1 MGMFKAIHRQQGIT
15 FLGFLFLLVVLG
27 FFAYMG
33 MRLFPI
39 YSEFY
44 SVASA
49 MEAVKKEP
57 GIERESP
64 ARVRE
69 MLFNRLYISYVES
82 VKAQHVTV
90 TRDRG
95 GYTLTV
101 KYEIE
106 APFFHNIYFLGRFD
120 KTVELTGRPGG

>member
-1 MGMFKAIHRQQGIT
+1 MFKAIRRQRGIT
-15 FLGFLFLLVVLG
+15 LLGFIFLLAVFG

-44 SVASA
+44 SVSSA
-49 MEAVKKEP
+49 MEAVKNEP

-64 ARVRE
+64 TRVRE
-69 MLFNRLYISYVES
+69 LLFNRLYISYVEN

-95 GYTLTV
+95 AYTLTI
-101 KYEIE
+101 KYELE
-106 APFFHNIYFLGRFD
+106 SPFFHNIYFLGRFD